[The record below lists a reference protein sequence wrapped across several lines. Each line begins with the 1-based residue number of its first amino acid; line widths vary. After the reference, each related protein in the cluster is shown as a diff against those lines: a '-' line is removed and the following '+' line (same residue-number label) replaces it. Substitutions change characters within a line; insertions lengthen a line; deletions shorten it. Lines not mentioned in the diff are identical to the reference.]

1 MKKILL
7 LTTRGLYSRLRIGD
21 NQSARIAQ
29 AAEGFANF
37 LFLHN
42 IIWLFRWLSIYIF
55 RPNSSEKK
63 SYTEVW

>member
-29 AAEGFANF
+29 AAESFANF

-42 IIWLFRWLSIYIF
+42 IIWLFH
-55 RPNSSEKK
+55 
-63 SYTEVW
+63 

>member
-29 AAEGFANF
+29 AAESSANF

-42 IIWLFRWLSIYIF
+42 IIWLFH
-55 RPNSSEKK
+55 
-63 SYTEVW
+63 